1 AHAKRMRLEQ
11 SARAR
16 SAAGSPAAVERRMAR
31 EAVGVARE
39 ARIAERK
46 ATKLANEAR
55 QTAALALAQAA
66 EAAAREVALKA
77 EQEARDAEFAER
89 TAREAAVAAEQ
100 QSARDARYAARKA
113 RKQKADRVI
122 SQVDSPKPSRLAVTA
137 IRCTRSIATAT
148 RNQVRIGSL
157 TTSMT

>member
-1 AHAKRMRLEQ
+1 MNRSKKTGFADRLKTAADAKRMQLER
-11 SARAR
+11 AVRAR
-16 SAAGSPAAVERRMAR
+16 SAAESPAAVERRMAR

-46 ATKLANEAR
+46 ATKLANEAG

-89 TAREAAVAAEQ
+89 TAREAADEAERQ
-100 QSARDARYAARKA
+100 AARDARYAARKA
-113 RKQKADRVI
+113 RKRKGR
-122 SQVDSPKPSRLAVTA
+122 
-137 IRCTRSIATAT
+137 
-148 RNQVRIGSL
+148 
-157 TTSMT
+157 